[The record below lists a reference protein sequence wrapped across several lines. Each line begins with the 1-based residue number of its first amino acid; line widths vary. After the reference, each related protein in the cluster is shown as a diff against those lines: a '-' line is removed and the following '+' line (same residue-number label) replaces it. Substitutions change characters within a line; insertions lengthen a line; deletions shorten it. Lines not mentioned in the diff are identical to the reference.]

1 MTKTMSCFICNGPHY
16 AKYCLKVEKL
26 SILIIV
32 KDNGDFDLDVP
43 SRMNPLQLLNVIHT
57 NALIQKEIMYVQV
70 LVNGVWLKVMMDSEV
85 AHNFMASKETVKLG
99 LELE

>member
-1 MTKTMSCFICNGPHY
+1 
-16 AKYCLKVEKL
+16 
-26 SILIIV
+26 
-32 KDNGDFDLDVP
+32 
-43 SRMNPLQLLNVIHT
+43 
-57 NALIQKEIMYVQV
+57 MYVQV